1 MKPNQPPPLPPHSN
15 LPTSHFSAAAAAASL
30 QHHQHHQ
37 HQLLQQTRADNE
49 ERQRFQVELE
59 FVQCL
64 GNPNYLNFLAQ
75 RRFFEKREF
84 INYLS
89 YLQYWK
95 EADYV
100 KYIKYPFC
108 LQLLDLLQHQQ
119 FRKDIAKTGL
129 AREILNCLAECV
141 SQLSALHRTLR
152 NEKQLRLNDFALLPI
167 GLSPQLDQHLLNH
180 TEGRLGLLN
189 HDSVPHYLR
198 TKLDLSVE
206 HRRNEFQKS
215 STNIEAQPRTSEQM
229 RKAAETALN
238 SLKQARPDFEN
249 EQSERNQTMRS
260 NEQDTAKLLLA
271 INFAFSTEQPF
282 SSYKLDNNDSE
293 LLLGYASRL
302 LGCQSRSGS
311 AATTAAA
318 AAILSQQPVRHKS
331 PLQKVRKRGPFPE
344 WTKTDPD
351 PHLFT
356 RHIPKTDERR
366 TKAVRPP
373 GKYQIFSVHYD
384 PIVNSFA
391 GHFVKCGERDK
402 LRDVFTQ
409 MMAEIKHIQMAR
421 RNAAPPEEKASIEA
435 SSLWDWK
442 SLGVDPTRV
451 IHKAVENCSPL
462 LIIKHVFRGGFLYKV
477 PCPLRESESQMRAF
491 KFLRIASNV
500 RGTKEHLY
508 RSLAREL
515 VNASNNEGKAVHAKL
530 QLHKTCEENRA
541 YANYPPMQTAI
552 HGADSLCNPGGNSE
566 EQQMPPPPP
575 LSPPAVHQDDD
586 KDELDE
592 APSFAESALLK
603 QRSRRRWLRRIRRR
617 QAIRR
622 HSLAHLFGLLHPD
635 QLSRVLGKSGFD
647 PEAYVTG
654 IRRLAAPPPPKLPS
668 SLLLSM
674 TSAATASKAA
684 APVSDDATKA
694 ATTAT
699 SNAGPTA
706 TSVLRH
712 RRVQSAGGDSSTSE
726 AVQKSAEEVAA
737 SLLSTQDAAGNTRN
751 PADFKNIFLKGTQSA
766 NPHNDYSQHFVDTGL
781 RPQNFIRDAGLAN
794 RFAEYP
800 KLRELIRLKDEL
812 VKETAT
818 PPMYLKCDLL
828 TFNLNDLNCK
838 FDAILVE
845 PPLEEYNISHGVYYP
860 RYWSW
865 DEIEQLK
872 IEEITAPRCFVW
884 LWCGNGESLEHGR
897 RCLRKWGFRRCED
910 ICWIKTNK
918 GRPGHKLVEAET
930 ALFQQT
936 KEHCLMGIKGT
947 VRRSTDGDFIH
958 ANVDIDLIMHEEP
971 GWGQKAHPAELFNI
985 IEHFCLGRRRLHL
998 FARDDTVRKGWLSL
1012 GPELAASNFDSRIY
1026 SGYFSRDAQAH
1037 LTGCTEEIERLRPK
1051 SPPPR
1056 NSAAGGKSASAD
1068 DAGGGGSSG
1077 GPSVAIG
1084 AMQQPAT
1091 IYPMQPPPPPG
1102 IIAPAATVPNPMQ

>member
-1 MKPNQPPPLPPHSN
+1 L
-15 LPTSHFSAAAAAASL
+15 
-30 QHHQHHQ
+30 
-37 HQLLQQTRADNE
+37 
-49 ERQRFQVELE
+49 
-59 FVQCL
+59 
-64 GNPNYLNFLAQ
+64 
-75 RRFFEKREF
+75 
-84 INYLS
+84 
-89 YLQYWK
+89 
-95 EADYV
+95 
-100 KYIKYPFC
+100 
-108 LQLLDLLQHQQ
+108 
-119 FRKDIAKTGL
+119 
-129 AREILNCLAECV
+129 
-141 SQLSALHRTLR
+141 
-152 NEKQLRLNDFALLPI
+152 
-167 GLSPQLDQHLLNH
+167 
-180 TEGRLGLLN
+180 
-189 HDSVPHYLR
+189 
-198 TKLDLSVE
+198 
-206 HRRNEFQKS
+206 
-215 STNIEAQPRTSEQM
+215 
-229 RKAAETALN
+229 KAA
-238 SLKQARPDFEN
+238 
-249 EQSERNQTMRS
+249 
-260 NEQDTAKLLLA
+260 
-271 INFAFSTEQPF
+271 
-282 SSYKLDNNDSE
+282 
-293 LLLGYASRL
+293 
-302 LGCQSRSGS
+302 
-311 AATTAAA
+311 
-318 AAILSQQPVRHKS
+318 
-331 PLQKVRKRGPFPE
+331 
-344 WTKTDPD
+344 
-351 PHLFT
+351 
-356 RHIPKTDERR
+356 
-366 TKAVRPP
+366 
-373 GKYQIFSVHYD
+373 
-384 PIVNSFA
+384 
-391 GHFVKCGERDK
+391 
-402 LRDVFTQ
+402 
-409 MMAEIKHIQMAR
+409 
-421 RNAAPPEEKASIEA
+421 
-435 SSLWDWK
+435 
-442 SLGVDPTRV
+442 
-451 IHKAVENCSPL
+451 
-462 LIIKHVFRGGFLYKV
+462 
-477 PCPLRESESQMRAF
+477 
-491 KFLRIASNV
+491 
-500 RGTKEHLY
+500 
-508 RSLAREL
+508 
-515 VNASNNEGKAVHAKL
+515 
-530 QLHKTCEENRA
+530 
-541 YANYPPMQTAI
+541 PMQTAI
-552 HGADSLCNPGGNSE
+552 HGGSGDGADSLCNPGGNSE
-566 EQQMPPPPP
+566 EQQMPPPPPPPPP